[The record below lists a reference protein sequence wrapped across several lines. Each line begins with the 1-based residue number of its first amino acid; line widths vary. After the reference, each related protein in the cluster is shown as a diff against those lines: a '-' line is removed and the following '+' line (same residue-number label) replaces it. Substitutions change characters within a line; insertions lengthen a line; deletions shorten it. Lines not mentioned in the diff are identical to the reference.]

1 MDPLSNSFCF
11 GSGMGPRERHRRISA
26 MNHGVVPL
34 LGKAVRPCQAGPAA
48 WAWGG
53 GLSSSPWL
61 PLLLQ
66 PGKPAPQAGASVM
79 RPRE

>member
-1 MDPLSNSFCF
+1 MDPLFNSFCF

-53 GLSSSPWL
+53 DCHPLLGSPSFCSPVSL
-61 PLLLQ
+61 PLRQ
-66 PGKPAPQAGASVM
+66 E
-79 RPRE
+79 PR